1 MEVVDVIII
10 GLGYVYR
17 LKGKAWY
24 KRNERGG
31 GGWVGRGWVEVINKT
46 KGLIYWGIKE
56 ERERVVAVSSISSL
70 F

>member
-31 GGWVGRGWVEVINKT
+31 GGGWVEVINKT

>member
-1 MEVVDVIII
+1 MDVVGVIII

-24 KRNERGG
+24 KRNEK

>member
-31 GGWVGRGWVEVINKT
+31 GGVGGSNKQN
-46 KGLIYWGIKE
+46 KGFNLL
-56 ERERVVAVSSISSL
+56 RD
-70 F
+70 